1 MSNLKIILSLI
12 ICISCSLSVSAQTAL
27 PDSLLKAKMDS
38 LHNKMRV
45 VPTVSVPVQENLPID
60 TIKATI
66 VKQDSVDVVISN
78 PDTIS
83 IEDNLIDQID
93 SATLESALAPEN
105 VVVEVKE
112 ISAAELAARG
122 DSLRMVYLFRESI
135 KEYNKSI
142 AAAKDSLERESYEEK
157 LTLSQNGLSMMSYC
171 SQPVVV
177 AKQKFSLKDFFLFYP
192 LQNRSWRDVPNQL
205 DSLGKSDL
213 VHSMYIP
220 DNEDV
225 LYYSAKDEDG
235 IRNIYS
241 IQNIG
246 ETWTAPSL
254 INEQMTSSS
263 DEIFPMISPDGK
275 SLYFASEGLYGM
287 GGYDLYVS
295 NWNRE
300 TKDWDT
306 PVNMGFPYSSPY
318 DDFLF
323 INTDDGKYSIFASN
337 RECSRDSVYLYVLEY
352 DSMPVRKSLS
362 DVSALKQLASLSP
375 DVDPSRIDNA
385 SAVSE
390 KMPDNADTKRY
401 MEKMT
406 QVRNLRDSISVF
418 GKKLDEDRARIS
430 SLEGEDKEELSNDIL
445 RREMSLPSLQDS
457 LSKATKAL
465 QQIEMEFLTSGIV
478 IDPSKLQAESQK
490 EVVGAASGYTF
501 TKNEMGP
508 ALSLSIAKPKKEFD
522 YTFMILPEARFAES
536 NTLPSG
542 LVYQIQILT
551 TTQKATAR
559 ELKGLSPVFEKLSP
573 SLKYTYSV
581 GVFKTYADV
590 LSNLNKVKKL
600 GFRTAIITAFN
611 DGKQMD
617 VNLARKMENQVKT
630 LYTVKIYPDD
640 GQNLPD
646 LAKTVIRQ
654 NSDKDLARATENGAV
669 VFIAGPFDDKQSA
682 EELVTAL
689 RATGVSNTK
698 IESSISE

>member
-1 MSNLKIILSLI
+1 MSKLKIILSLI
-12 ICISCSLSVSAQTAL
+12 ICVSCGLSVSAQTAL

-45 VPTVSVPVQENLPID
+45 PPTGSVPVQAVLPVD
-60 TIKATI
+60 TVKTI
-66 VKQDSVDVVISN
+66 IEE
-78 PDTIS
+78 PDTVDAIIS
-83 IEDNLIDQID
+83 KLDTVAVAQEIVDQVD
-93 SATLESALAPEN
+93 TTSLEPVQVPTEPIINKVL
-105 VVVEVKE
+105 
-112 ISAAELAARG
+112 SAAELAAKG
-122 DSLRMVYLFRESI
+122 DSLRMAYLFRESI
-135 KEYNKSI
+135 REYNNAM
-142 AAAKDSLERESYEEK
+142 AAAKDSLERELYEDK
-157 LTLSQNGLSMMSYC
+157 LVLSQNGLSMMSYC

-192 LQNRSWRDVPNQL
+192 LKNRSWRDIPNQL
-205 DSLGKSDL
+205 DSLGKSDF
-213 VHSMYIP
+213 VRSMYIP
-220 DNEDV
+220 ADEDV

-241 IQNIG
+241 TQNIG
-246 ETWTAPSL
+246 ENWTVPSL
-254 INEQMTSSS
+254 INEQMMSSS
-263 DEIFPMISPDGK
+263 DEIFPMLSPDGK

-295 NWNRE
+295 TWNRE

-362 DVSALKQLASLSP
+362 DVNTLRTLASLSP

-418 GKKLDEDRARIS
+418 SKRLDEDRVRIS
-430 SLEGEDKEELSNDIL
+430 TLEGDEKEELSNDIL
-445 RREMSLPSLQDS
+445 RREMSLPSLKDS

-465 QQIEMEFLTSGIV
+465 QQIEMEFLTSGVV
-478 IDPSKLQAESQK
+478 IDPSKLQAESEK

-508 ALSLSIAKPKKEFD
+508 ALNLTIAKPKKEFD
-522 YTFMILPEARFAES
+522 YTFMILPEGRFAEN

-551 TTQKATAR
+551 TTQKATIR

-573 SLKYTYSV
+573 SLRYTYSV

-600 GFRTAIITAFN
+600 GFKTAIITAFN

-630 LYTVKIYPDD
+630 LYTVKIYPED

-669 VFIAGPFDDKQSA
+669 VFMAGPFDDKQAA